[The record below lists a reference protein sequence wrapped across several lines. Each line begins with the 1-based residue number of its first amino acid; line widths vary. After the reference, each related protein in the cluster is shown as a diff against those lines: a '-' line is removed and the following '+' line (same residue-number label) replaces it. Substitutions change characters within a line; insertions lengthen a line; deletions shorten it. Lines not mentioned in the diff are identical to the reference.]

1 MPSILTEAL
10 IEAVIDQMEVNPRG
24 IHGLSHW
31 ARVHANG
38 MFLAAANGA
47 DREVVEL
54 FALFHDSR
62 RLNDNADPEHG
73 PRGAELAARLH
84 GTLLILDAQKLATLL
99 TACRLHTTARTHENL
114 TVQTCFDADRLDLA
128 RIGKVVDPAYLC
140 TAVARDP
147 QTIARATR
155 QSIALN
161 VPDNPIGRALN
172 RINR

>member
-1 MPSILTEAL
+1 
-10 IEAVIDQMEVNPRG
+10 
-24 IHGLSHW
+24 
-31 ARVHANG
+31 
-38 MFLAAANGA
+38 
-47 DREVVEL
+47 
-54 FALFHDSR
+54 
-62 RLNDNADPEHG
+62 
-73 PRGAELAARLH
+73 
-84 GTLLILDAQKLATLL
+84 
-99 TACRLHTTARTHENL
+99 
-114 TVQTCFDADRLDLA
+114 VQTCFDADRLDLA